1 MLIKSFFFNLKAI
14 FITALPFL
22 TVHERTYCTMAFKQ
36 ANRGAYSNPGTL
48 VVAQNKDFGT
58 VSQTEL
64 SFVCSASYIRCGR
77 CFFICSVNQQLLSLS
92 LTIYCFIKRNSIDKQ
107 DSTGARQIEVSGSD
121 NQSLSGSSTPIIP
134 SISNKSIKP
143 PAACSNT
150 GARLGSVRTVAE
162 TATATVITLV
172 HPISSPSVAIGNV
185 TLSVSFKIYISF
197 TIEIHA
203 LTFTTP

>member
-1 MLIKSFFFNLKAI
+1 M
-14 FITALPFL
+14 
-22 TVHERTYCTMAFKQ
+22 
-36 ANRGAYSNPGTL
+36 
-48 VVAQNKDFGT
+48 
-58 VSQTEL
+58 
-64 SFVCSASYIRCGR
+64 
-77 CFFICSVNQQLLSLS
+77 LSLS

-107 DSTGARQIEVSGSD
+107 DSTGARQIEASGSD

-150 GARLGSVRTVAE
+150 GAHLGSVRTVAE
-162 TATATVITLV
+162 TATATVTTLV

-203 LTFTTP
+203 STFTTP